1 MQPDILLADA
11 IAPGDLLNGELSPAL
26 RSVVGWFANRPEEA
40 LTLLAIAGGIFL
52 ALLVVRWL
60 VRSLVLRAVSSPIW
74 REQLANTVQRTGS
87 WFLALAA
94 LRIVAGTAG
103 PPPII
108 SGIIVFLFTVAAVI
122 QAALW
127 VQSLLMGVLQARSER
142 TDDDTALA
150 LMRGLLS
157 AAVWIIAFLTLLAN
171 LGVNIT
177 GLIAGL
183 GIGGIAIGLAAQGV
197 LSDLFAAFSIV
208 FDKPFK
214 RGDAIMY
221 EPGAVG
227 IVEEIGIKSTRIR
240 ALSGEMVI
248 MSNAKLLN
256 ATVANYA
263 TFERRRVVLQFGVTY
278 ETSPEQLEAIPGML
292 QAIIGEVPL
301 ARFDRCHL
309 IGYGAYSL
317 DFELIF
323 FVDAPGLVEM
333 FDARQTIMIALMRRF
348 RDEGISFAYPV
359 QVEMLAGPDGKVVD
373 PFPEKQAVRLIAGKK
388 GLRQASAGGDAQRD

>member
-1 MQPDILLADA
+1 
-11 IAPGDLLNGELSPAL
+11 
-26 RSVVGWFANRPEEA
+26 
-40 LTLLAIAGGIFL
+40 
-52 ALLVVRWL
+52 
-60 VRSLVLRAVSSPIW
+60 
-74 REQLANTVQRTGS
+74 
-87 WFLALAA
+87 
-94 LRIVAGTAG
+94 
-103 PPPII
+103 
-108 SGIIVFLFTVAAVI
+108 
-122 QAALW
+122 
-127 VQSLLMGVLQARSER
+127 
-142 TDDDTALA
+142 
-150 LMRGLLS
+150 
-157 AAVWIIAFLTLLAN
+157 
-171 LGVNIT
+171 
-177 GLIAGL
+177 
-183 GIGGIAIGLAAQGV
+183 
-197 LSDLFAAFSIV
+197 LFAAFSIV

-292 QAIIGEVPL
+292 ETIIGQVPL